1 MILFFGNLPI
11 DSSHVKDI
19 GNLSEINNYTFVPFT
34 GSIVHTVHNVN
45 TNFILDLCS
54 WTLFLDRYKSKG
66 GGGASCV
73 LIDQNGTKIMIS
85 CKLQFECTKN
95 IVEYEAFVHGIKKAI
110 DLGAQVIE

>member
-19 GNLSEINNYTFVPFT
+19 GNLSEINNYVVVPFT

-54 WTLFLDRYKSKG
+54 WTLFLDRSKSKG

-73 LIDQNGTKIMIS
+73 LIDQNGTKIIIS
-85 CKLQFECTKN
+85 C
-95 IVEYEAFVHGIKKAI
+95 
-110 DLGAQVIE
+110 